1 MGKAPRVTQDRRVTQ
16 TEKEQSVLYISALG
30 RAGAVS
36 LNPQPLPPKVFNPGG
51 RVSLNPQPLPPRF
64 SQFGYR

>member
-1 MGKAPRVTQDRRVTQ
+1 
-16 TEKEQSVLYISALG
+16 VLYISALG